1 MRKRTFVWR
10 LGVVLLLVQAVV
22 GVVLATYVLM
32 EVRGFHR
39 RQSLS
44 MLRRVSVL
52 ASDSIAAGL
61 RAESE
66 QALARAVGSVGLE
79 ASVRVTVIAPDG
91 MVLADSDAD
100 AARMA
105 NLSDR
110 REFRDAMASGSGTAQ
125 RRSHALQERML
136 YHAWLVRDEN
146 EEPLVVVRTAVPLA
160 LIDAQAADVL
170 RAVLIAG
177 GIWLGATLAG
187 VVFFSSR
194 LGAQVSR
201 LGVSASRFARG
212 DLDHRLPDPVGR
224 EFAELSSALND
235 MARQL
240 SARIAQLDAERNQQE
255 GILRSMEAGVIALDP
270 DQRVIRVNRAAE
282 AMLGLREHEARG
294 RLLHEVVR
302 QPSLHR
308 FIADVLDEKTALTGE
323 FELLGGEPLTLRAT
337 TSLLEDSRGRRI
349 GLLVVLS
356 DVTRLRRLESMRSDF
371 AANVSHELRTPITNI
386 KGYAETML
394 DAGTDD
400 PEQTRAFLKIVA
412 RNANRLGAII
422 DDMLALTRLEQPD
435 FRASVEM
442 ESQSIKSIID
452 MVVVA
457 AKQEALDKEI
467 SIETEVP
474 PDLEARV
481 SPHLVEQAVL
491 NLLTNAI
498 RYSPART
505 RVRIVGAGEDGGEA
519 VRIRVE
525 DQGPGI
531 EAQHLPRIF
540 ERFYRVD
547 KARSREQGGTGL
559 GLAIVKHIALIHGG
573 RAEVESK
580 PGRGSMFSIVLP
592 RE

>member
-1 MRKRTFVWR
+1 MRKRSFVWR
-10 LGVVLLLVQAVV
+10 LGLVLLLVQAVV
-22 GVVLATYVLM
+22 GVVLAWYLLI

-39 RQSLS
+39 RQSVQ
-44 MLRRVSVL
+44 MLHRVCLL
-52 ASDSIAAGL
+52 AADPVASAVRAGDPAAI
-61 RAESE
+61 S
-66 QALARAVGSVGLE
+66 RAVRVVGLE
-79 ASVRVTVIAPDG
+79 ADVRVTVLTPEGRAI
-91 MVLADSDAD
+91 ADSDAD
-100 AARMA
+100 AGDLGDLAARP
-105 NLSDR
+105 
-110 REFRDAMASGSGTAQ
+110 EIRDAIEHGSGSAQ
-125 RRSHALQERML
+125 RRSATLRQRML
-136 YHAWLVRDEN
+136 YHASLVRDEGGR
-146 EEPLVVVRTAVPLA
+146 PSFVVRTAVPLA
-160 LIDAQAADVL
+160 LIDAQAAGVL
-170 RAVLIAG
+170 RAVLVAG
-177 GIWLGATLAG
+177 AIWLGATLAG
-187 VVFFSSR
+187 VVFFSTR
-194 LGAQVSR
+194 LGLQISR

-212 DLDHRLPDPVGR
+212 DLDHRLPAPVGR
-224 EFAELSSALND
+224 EFAELSAALND

-240 SARIAQLDAERNQQE
+240 SARITQLDEQRNLQE
-255 GILRSMEAGVIALDP
+255 GILRSMEAGVVALDS

-282 AMLGLREHEARG
+282 AMLGLREHEAQG

-308 FIADVLDEKTALTGE
+308 FIADVLDEETALTGE

-337 TSLLEDSRGRRI
+337 TSLLEDSRGKRI

-386 KGYAETML
+386 KGYAETLL

-400 PEQTRAFLKIVA
+400 PAQTRSFLKVVA

-422 DDMLALTRLEQPD
+422 DDMLALTRLERPD

-442 ESQSIKSIID
+442 ERQSIESIVD
-452 MVVVA
+452 LVLVA
-457 AKQEALDKEI
+457 ARQEASDKGI
-467 SIETEVP
+467 MLRAEVP
-474 PDLEARV
+474 ESLDARV

-491 NLLTNAI
+491 NLVTNAI
-498 RYSPART
+498 RYSPSGTTVTIRAS
-505 RVRIVGAGEDGGEA
+505 EEEGGENL
-519 VRIRVE
+519 RILVE

-531 EAQHLPRIF
+531 EAHHLPRIF

-573 RAEVESK
+573 KAEVESTL
-580 PGRGSMFSIVLP
+580 GRGSTFSIVLP